1 MSSALTSNLPAES
14 PESESSPVAQYRAHG
29 PQEDR
34 QLVRS
39 IFALSVGAFAIGTGE
54 FVIMGLLPEVARDL
68 DITIPQAGHVISAYA
83 MGVMVGAPSLA
94 LLTAKWERRKLLMLL
109 MVVFALGNLASACA
123 PGYFSANVLRFVA
136 GLPHGAYFGVASV
149 VLAGLAEPTQRARAI
164 GLMMIGLAVGTML
177 GVPFAT
183 ALGQWLSWRAAF
195 VFVGLSGVVALAMV
209 WKLVPRVQVD
219 PHASARRE
227 LGALRRPQVWLTLGI
242 GGIGFGGMFA
252 VFSYVKPTLLE
263 VAKMP
268 MEWMPVVLGLFGLGM
283 IVGNLVGA
291 RLADRNLM
299 RTIGGL
305 LLWSAFV
312 LSLYVITSH
321 HAIAAVIT
329 VFLVGTEVAIGP
341 GLQIRL
347 MDVAGDA
354 QTMASALNQSAFN
367 MANAVGAWLGGVAIS
382 AGLGYPSTGWVG
394 SLLALAGLV
403 MFGWSRS
410 WDRHFPSRPVMDPTQ
425 HGHRC

>member
-1 MSSALTSNLPAES
+1 MSSAFPSNLPAES
-14 PESESSPVAQYRAHG
+14 PESESSPSAQYQAHG

-34 QLVRS
+34 FLVRS
-39 IFALSVGAFAIGTGE
+39 IFALAAGAFAIGTGE

-68 DITIPQAGHVISAYA
+68 NITIPQAGHVISAYA
-83 MGVMVGAPSLA
+83 IGVMVGAPSLA
-94 LLTAKWERRKLLMLL
+94 LLTATWERRKLLIML
-109 MVVFALGNLASACA
+109 MMIFALGNLASACA
-123 PGYFSANVLRFVA
+123 PGYLSANVLRFVA

-149 VLAGLAEPTQRARAI
+149 VVAGLAEPTQRARAI
-164 GLMMIGLAVGTML
+164 GLMMIGLAVGTMV

-195 VFVGLSGVVALAMV
+195 VFVGLCGVVALVMV
-209 WKLVPRVQVD
+209 WQFVPRVAPD
-219 PHASARRE
+219 ANASARRE

-242 GGIGFGGMFA
+242 AGIGYGGMFS

-263 VAKMP
+263 VADMP
-268 MEWMPVVLGLFGLGM
+268 VEWMPVVLGLFGLGM

-291 RLADRNLM
+291 RLADRSLM

-305 LLWSAFV
+305 LLWSALV

-321 HAIAAVIT
+321 HPIAAAIT

-367 MANAVGAWLGGVAIS
+367 MANALGAWLGGVAIS
-382 AGLGYPSTGWVG
+382 AGLGFPSTGWVG

-403 MFGWSRS
+403 IFSWSRS
-410 WDRHFPSRPVMDPTQ
+410 WDRHFPTRTVMDTAQ
-425 HGHRC
+425 RRHGC